1 MEKVVSRWYTERLK
15 QHVEV
20 VRWGHFGR
28 PVLLFPTAGGDAQ
41 EADRFLLIRALAPLI
56 EAGRIKVYAC
66 DSISG
71 RAWIDDRNSGAHRA
85 WVQNQFD
92 AFVTHEVVPA
102 IYQDCRSPG
111 IDIITAGASVG
122 AFNAFASICRHPDIY
137 SHAICMS
144 GTFNLTGWMKGEHT
158 LDFHYSSPLHFIPT
172 LGDGPHM
179 AKLRERFVL
188 FALGQGR
195 WESPHQT
202 WQAANLLGSRGVPNY
217 VDMWDNNWDHDWPTW
232 RAMLPTYLDQI
243 VP

>member
-1 MEKVVSRWYTERLK
+1 MDKIISGWYTDRLK

-41 EADRFLLIRALAPLI
+41 EAERFQLLRALRPLI

-66 DSISG
+66 DSVSG
-71 RAWIDDRNSGAHRA
+71 RAWIDDRHSGGHRA
-85 WVQNQFD
+85 WVQRQFD
-92 AFVTHEVVPA
+92 AFVTEEVVPA
-102 IYQDCRSPG
+102 IYADCRG
-111 IDIITAGASVG
+111 RHDIIVAGASVG
-122 AFNAFASICRHPDIY
+122 AFNAFSAICRHPDLY

-158 LDFHYSSPLHFIPT
+158 QDFHHVSPIHFLPYMSE
-172 LGDGPHM
+172 GPHL
-179 AKLRERFVL
+179 AKLRQRFVL

-195 WESPHQT
+195 WESPHHS
-202 WQAANLLGSRGVPNY
+202 WQAAHVLGSRGVPNY
-217 VDMWDNNWDHDWPTW
+217 VDLWGSEWDHDWPTW
-232 RAMLPTYLDQI
+232 RAMLPMYLDKI

>member
-1 MEKVVSRWYTERLK
+1 MDKVVSRWYTDRLK

-28 PVLLFPTAGGDAQ
+28 PVLVFPTAGGDAQ
-41 EADRFLLIRALAPLI
+41 EGERFLLIRALKPLI
-56 EAGRIKVYAC
+56 DAGRIKVYAC

-71 RAWIDDRNSGAHRA
+71 RAWIDDRYSGAHRA

-102 IYQDCRSPG
+102 IRQDCNDPSVE
-111 IDIITAGASVG
+111 IIVAGASVG
-122 AFNAFASICRHPDIY
+122 AFNAFSAICRHPDIY

-144 GTFNLTGWMKGEHT
+144 GTFNLTGWMKGQHT
-158 LDFHYSSPLHFIPT
+158 LDFHYSSPIHFLPT
-172 LGDGPHM
+172 LGEGPHL

-188 FALGQGR
+188 FAFGQGR
-195 WESPHQT
+195 WESPAQS
-202 WQAANLLGSRGVPNY
+202 WQAANALGAKGIPNY
-217 VDMWDNNWDHDWPTW
+217 VDMWGTEWDHDWPSW
-232 RAMLPTYLDQI
+232 RAMLPMYLDRF